1 MKRFLLALLCAGLAL
16 CAVGCGGNGET
27 DAGQIAPSSQA
38 ESDAGPA
45 ASPAPAESGE
55 SVAGDSDAASIELR
69 ALAGREPD
77 HTQED
82 TTYGLLVNDGTSCS
96 EFDASAGDIITVEVE
111 NTAGS
116 LDITIQR
123 DDETLYDQKNI
134 QEESC
139 VLEVDAD
146 GHCVVTVVGH
156 MASGHYAVKQ
166 YAMNEEA

>member
-16 CAVGCGGNGET
+16 CAAGCGGNGET
-27 DAGQIAPSSQA
+27 DAGQIAPSSQ
-38 ESDAGPA
+38 
-45 ASPAPAESGE
+45 AESGE

-156 MASGHYAVKQ
+156 MASGHFTINH
-166 YAMNEEA
+166 YAMNSDGE

>member
-16 CAVGCGGNGET
+16 CAAGCGGNGET

-111 NTAGS
+111 LMLADNVDIAAAKIAAIRRPAIPSGS
-116 LDITIQR
+116 LHII
-123 DDETLYDQKNI
+123 
-134 QEESC
+134 
-139 VLEVDAD
+139 
-146 GHCVVTVVGH
+146 
-156 MASGHYAVKQ
+156 
-166 YAMNEEA
+166 